1 MEPFRDEDELIVELR
16 ALRPAPSPAFA
27 ATLDERAAAGFPRRP
42 LLGDHRLERL
52 AAKLRALPPR
62 QIAFSAGAAALASV
76 AIATAVVVGVES
88 NRGSSARLEPLA
100 PQEIDAIGGGP
111 ARKAHGQDGYLTGRS
126 GELGEQLSAASAS
139 AGSAASEAEAA
150 APAPAPPNL
159 RYAAKP
165 SAANATS
172 ATHRDVERS
181 ASIVLGADPADV
193 AGDAARVSETVHANG
208 GIVLRSSISNGSA
221 AHVGASFLLLV
232 PSAHLD
238 DTMAAFAQ
246 IDEVRLRNEG
256 SVDITAPTVDLGE
269 RLKDSQARIDGLLG
283 QLAAAETESER
294 EAVEAE
300 LSGERRR
307 HAALR
312 SRLTDLHRRAH
323 FSRVSLRIESGSA
336 PASSGGW
343 GAGDALHDAGQVL
356 SVAAGVALI
365 SLAVLAPAVLIG
377 LLVWFAHRAWLRRS
391 RARALD

>member
-1 MEPFRDEDELIVELR
+1 MEPYRDDNELTAELR

-27 ATLDERAAAGFPRRP
+27 ATLDERATAGFPRRP

-52 AAKLRALPPR
+52 AAKLRVLPPR
-62 QIAFSAGAAALASV
+62 RIAFSAGAAALASV
-76 AIATAVVVGVES
+76 AIATAVVVGIES
-88 NRGSSARLEPLA
+88 NRGPSAELKPIA
-100 PQEIDAIGGGP
+100 PQEIDPFGGRLAG
-111 ARKAHGQDGYLTGRS
+111 KTNGQDGYLTGPS
-126 GELGEQLSAASAS
+126 GELGEQPLAASS
-139 AGSAASEAEAA
+139 KAGSVASEAEAA
-150 APAPAPPNL
+150 TPEPPSPSL
-159 RYAAKP
+159 RYLAK
-165 SAANATS
+165 SSANATNAS
-172 ATHRDVERS
+172 HRDVERS

-256 SVDITAPTVDLGE
+256 SLDITAPTVDLSE
-269 RLKDSQARIDGLLG
+269 QIKDSQARIDGLLA
-283 QLAAAETESER
+283 QLATAETESAR

-300 LSGERRR
+300 LSSERHR

-312 SRLTDLHRRAH
+312 SRLTNLHRRAH

-336 PASSGGW
+336 PASPGGGW
-343 GAGDALHDAGQVL
+343 GVGDALDDAGHVL
-356 SVAAGVALI
+356 SVAAGVALVG
-365 SLAVLAPAVLIG
+365 LAVLAPAALIA
-377 LLVWFAHRAWLRRS
+377 LLVWLAHRAWLRRS
-391 RARALD
+391 RARALG